1 VGAAE
6 FWAVFADSRLPMLVL
21 DDDGVYVD
29 ANAAACR
36 GLRRS
41 RDEIVGRHLGALS
54 DPSVQPD
61 LDRFW
66 QELRRE
72 GQLVTAWE
80 LTRSDGE
87 PLAVDVIC
95 VGDIPAPKRYLTAYV
110 ARSNGASNGHL
121 SPRERE
127 VTQLLASGLNGEAIA
142 QKLFLSPETVRTHI
156 RNAMDHLHARSRAHL
171 VALALRE
178 GLIDG
183 A

>member
-21 DDDGVYVD
+21 DENATYVE
-29 ANAAACR
+29 ANEAACR
-36 GLRRS
+36 GLGRT
-41 RDEIVGRHLGALS
+41 RDQIVGQRVGALS
-54 DPSVQPD
+54 DPSAQPD
-61 LDRFW
+61 LERHW

-72 GQLVTAWE
+72 GQLVVPLE
-80 LTRSDGE
+80 VTRGNGE
-87 PLAVDVIC
+87 PLRVDVIA
-95 VGDIPAPKRYLTAYV
+95 VEDLPEPNRYLTVYV
-110 ARSNGASNGHL
+110 ARSNRDGAGHL

-142 QKLFLSPETVRTHI
+142 QRLFLSPETVRTHI
-156 RNAMDHLHARSRAHL
+156 RNAMEHLHARSRAHL